1 MSSGSDAERKSVAT
15 RPSSPEDVLPAVQPP
30 SAGFLLQLFLIPMMI
45 VSVIVGVWFMFS
57 WLASAGSDP
66 RELVRDLKKLNN
78 SSWQKAVSLANQLQ
92 DPKYD
97 ALRDDAELA
106 EELSGVLRT
115 ELNSDFVD
123 DARISL
129 RVYLCRILGEFRVDA
144 GMTTLLE
151 AAKREKSIEEVRVRV
166 AALEALAVLANNVGP
181 EKARESTGLLETV
194 LDCSKAVAPA
204 QDTEGLYAELRSR
217 AAFVL
222 GVLGG
227 ESANDRLVQLLDDSY
242 PNARYNAATGLA
254 RQGDPRCGPVL
265 LAMLDPNN
273 QESVAGETIDSN
285 REAKRLSVIING
297 LRAAAQLLD
306 KLQPG
311 TETDDTR
318 AVRAAVEKLSQEGE
332 SKAIVLVARD
342 VLRGLA
348 KAP

>member
-1 MSSGSDAERKSVAT
+1 MSSGSDAERKAVAT

-45 VSVIVGVWFMFS
+45 VSVIVAVWFMFS

-106 EELSGVLRT
+106 GELASVLRS
-115 ELNSDFVD
+115 ELDSGMADE
-123 DARISL
+123 ARVSL

-144 GMTTLLE
+144 GLPTLLD
-151 AAKREKSIEEVRVRV
+151 AAKQEKSIEEVRVRV
-166 AALEALAVLANNVGP
+166 AALEALAVLANNIGP
-181 EKARESTGLLETV
+181 DKAREASGLLETV
-194 LDCSKAVAPA
+194 LDSSKAVAPA
-204 QDTEGLYAELRSR
+204 QDTEGLFAELRSR
-217 AAFVL
+217 SAFVL

-227 ESANDRLVQLLDDSY
+227 DAATERLVQMLDDSY

-254 RQGDPRCGPVL
+254 RQGDTRCGPVL
-265 LAMLDPNN
+265 LVMLDPSN
-273 QESVAGETIDSN
+273 QEAVEGETIESN
-285 REAKRLSVIING
+285 REAKRLSVVVNG
-297 LRAAAQLLD
+297 LRAAGQLLN
-306 KLQPG
+306 KLDANS
-311 TETDDTR
+311 ETDDSR
-318 AVRAAVEKLSQEGE
+318 AVRAAIEKLSQQGE
-332 SKAIVLVARD
+332 PKAIGLVARD

-348 KAP
+348 RSP

>member
-1 MSSGSDAERKSVAT
+1 MSSGSDAERKAGAT

-30 SAGFLLQLFLIPMMI
+30 NAGFLLQLFLIPMMI
-45 VSVIVGVWFMFS
+45 VSVIVAVWFMFS

-97 ALRDDAELA
+97 GLRDDADLARELA
-106 EELSGVLRT
+106 GVLRV
-115 ELNSDFVD
+115 ELDSGLAD
-123 DARISL
+123 DARVSL

-144 GMTTLLE
+144 GLPTLLE

-166 AALEALAVLANNVGP
+166 SALEALAVLANNIGP
-181 EKARESTGLLETV
+181 DKARDADGFVDTV
-194 LDCSKAVAPA
+194 LECSQAVAPS

-217 AAFVL
+217 AGFVL

-227 ESANDRLVQLLDDSY
+227 DAARDRLVQLLDDSY

-254 RQGDPRCGPVL
+254 RQGDPRCARVL

-273 QESVAGETIDSN
+273 QESVKGETIDSN
-285 REAKRLSVIING
+285 REAKRLSVMVNG
-297 LRAAAQLLD
+297 LRAAGQLLD
-306 KLQPG
+306 QLDEKSQ
-311 TETDDTR
+311 TDDTR
-318 AVRAAVEKLSQEGE
+318 AIRSEVEKLSEQGE
-332 SKAIVLVARD
+332 PKAIGLVARD

-348 KAP
+348 RTP

>member
-1 MSSGSDAERKSVAT
+1 MASGSDPQRKAAAT
-15 RPSSPEDVLPAVQPP
+15 PPSSPEDVLPAVQPP

-97 ALRDDAELA
+97 ALRDDADLA
-106 EELSGVLRT
+106 RDLAGVLRT
-115 ELNSDFVD
+115 ELESGMTD

-144 GMTTLLE
+144 GLPTLLE
-151 AAKREKSIEEVRVRV
+151 AAKQEKSIEDVRVRV
-166 AALEALAVLANNVGP
+166 SALEALAVLANNLGP
-181 EKARESTGLLETV
+181 DKAREATGLLDTV
-194 LDCSKAVAPA
+194 LDCSNAVAPA

-217 AAFVL
+217 AAYVL

-227 ESANDRLVQLLDDSY
+227 DAARGRLVQLLDDSY

-254 RQGDPRCGPVL
+254 RQGDPRCGRVL
-265 LAMLDPNN
+265 LAMLDPKN
-273 QESVAGETIDSN
+273 QESVEGEMIDSN
-285 REAKRLSVIING
+285 REAKRLSVMVNA
-297 LRAAAQLLD
+297 LRAAGQLLD
-306 KLQPG
+306 KLDDASQ
-311 TETDDTR
+311 TDDTR
-318 AVRAAVEKLSQEGE
+318 AVRAAVEKLSEQGE
-332 SKAIVLVARD
+332 PKAIGLVARD

-348 KAP
+348 RSR